1 MPQFMIL
8 ATDYKDEQALER
20 RMNAREAHLQRM
32 KTEKEKGIFITGGA
46 KLNEHGIM
54 YGSML
59 IVEMSNKGAVQQ
71 WLETDPYITG
81 KVWETV
87 EILPFKI
94 ANV

>member
-1 MPQFMIL
+1 MVL

-20 RMNAREAHLQRM
+20 RMNVREAHLQRM

-46 KLNEHGIM
+46 KLNAHGIM

-59 IVEMSNKGAVQQ
+59 IVEMSNKEAVQR

-87 EILPFKI
+87 EILPFRI